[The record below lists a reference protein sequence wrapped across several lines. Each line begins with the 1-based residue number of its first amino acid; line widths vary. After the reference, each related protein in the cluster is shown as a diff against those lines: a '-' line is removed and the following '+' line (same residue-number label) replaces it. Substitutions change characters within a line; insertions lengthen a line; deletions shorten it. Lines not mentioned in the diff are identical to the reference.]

1 MQGQEPSPSWHVWS
15 LLREGFVFSLST
27 KVKQFC
33 SFQGFL
39 KNKQTKFLK
48 VLNLNRLNLLDGY
61 LYQKTVRDLSSS
73 LIESSH
79 DFLFLRPREKFRC
92 FFLFVFFLNL
102 GLLCISTSSSVVSG
116 FLLPYTSLAARSF
129 LASTAACNHGK
140 NDILVILAAN
150 LTILTSHT
158 AIYQNAVLGN
168 MLLHRGL
175 HFSRN
180 RV

>member
-48 VLNLNRLNLLDGY
+48 VLNLNRLNLLDRY

-92 FFLFVFFLNL
+92 FFWFFFFFKSWFALYFYFFI
-102 GLLCISTSSSVVSG
+102 CCQWFST
-116 FLLPYTSLAARSF
+116 T
-129 LASTAACNHGK
+129 
-140 NDILVILAAN
+140 
-150 LTILTSHT
+150 
-158 AIYQNAVLGN
+158 
-168 MLLHRGL
+168 L
-175 HFSRN
+175 HFFSCKIFSGQYCCLQSWEK
-180 RV
+180 